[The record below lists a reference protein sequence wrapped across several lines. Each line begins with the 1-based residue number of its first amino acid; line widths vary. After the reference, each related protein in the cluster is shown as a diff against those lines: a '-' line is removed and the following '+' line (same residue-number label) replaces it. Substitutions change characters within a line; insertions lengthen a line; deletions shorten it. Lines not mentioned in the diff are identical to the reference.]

1 MTDEDRAVE
10 DRLTD
15 FVDVADEVMFEG
27 REELTGKM
35 SDCYME
41 LRKALGQRALRRL
54 RDCVDAHGGLRALR
68 RLRDCVDAHGG
79 LDAVLSDRK
88 EPDHGERPDGID
100 P

>member
-54 RDCVDAHGGLRALR
+54 RDCVDAHGGL
-68 RLRDCVDAHGG
+68 
-79 LDAVLSDRK
+79 DAVLSDRK